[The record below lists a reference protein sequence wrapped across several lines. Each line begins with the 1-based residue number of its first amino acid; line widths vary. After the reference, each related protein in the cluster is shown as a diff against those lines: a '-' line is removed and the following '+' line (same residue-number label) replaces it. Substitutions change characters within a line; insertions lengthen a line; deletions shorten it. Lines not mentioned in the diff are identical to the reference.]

1 MRILITDVKRNI
13 AHAAVALGQQMLCR
27 LDADSGQIFD
37 KGLSGLLREHGGE
50 MIQAEADFLRTDY
63 DRIFFFS
70 KSIGTAIAA
79 RYAVLHG
86 LHPGQVYFTPI
97 EAALPDLDP
106 AGIAFHGTADPWGRT
121 ELITEGCRRLG
132 VPLHLTENADHS
144 MEIGDVLRDIT
155 ILHTILEQTD
165 RWMRQRCI

>member
-1 MRILITDVKRNI
+1 
-13 AHAAVALGQQMLCR
+13 
-27 LDADSGQIFD
+27 
-37 KGLSGLLREHGGE
+37 
-50 MIQAEADFLRTDY
+50 MIRAEADFLRTDY

-106 AGIAFHGTADPWGRT
+106 AGIAFHGTADPWART
-121 ELITEGCRRLG
+121 EPSPR
-132 VPLHLTENADHS
+132 AAA
-144 MEIGDVLRDIT
+144 VLVC
-155 ILHTILEQTD
+155 L
-165 RWMRQRCI
+165 CI

>member
-1 MRILITDVKRNI
+1 MRILIADVKRNI

-27 LDADSGQIFD
+27 LDADSGQILD
-37 KGLSGLLREHGGE
+37 KGLSGLLREHSGE
-50 MIQAEADFLRTDY
+50 MIRAEADFLRTDY

-70 KSIGTAIAA
+70 KSIGTAIAV

-106 AGIAFHGTADPWGRT
+106 AGIAFHGTADPWANT
-121 ELITEGCRRLG
+121 EMITNGCRKIGIL
-132 VPLHLTENADHS
+132 LYLTENANHS
-144 MEIGDVLRDIT
+144 METGDTLHDIF
-155 ILHTILEQTD
+155 ILHDIMDETAH
-165 RWMRQRCI
+165 WMDSPA